1 MPSSTRAEIFGLVT
15 AGFADGPAR
24 VGIDNSN
31 VVRRAQGVIRGR
43 GAFPQPWGISRD
55 GDAWSIIEALVAARG
70 RGSIAVEKVKA
81 HATMEH
87 VGTGVTD

>member
-1 MPSSTRAEIFGLVT
+1 MT
-15 AGFADGPAR
+15 ACFADGPAR

-43 GAFPQPWGISRD
+43 GAFPKPWGISRG

-70 RGSIAVEKVKA
+70 RGSVAVEK
-81 HATMEH
+81 
-87 VGTGVTD
+87 